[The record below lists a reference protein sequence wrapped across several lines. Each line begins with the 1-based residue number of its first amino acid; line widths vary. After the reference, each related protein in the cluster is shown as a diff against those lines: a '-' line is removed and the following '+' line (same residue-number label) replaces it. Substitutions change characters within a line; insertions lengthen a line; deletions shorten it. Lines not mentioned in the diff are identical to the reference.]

1 MSSLALMRVTSGGVL
16 EDGES
21 GGSRL
26 AVGCGWEWSEHTPG
40 GGEPKKE
47 GRKGK
52 KDDRREEMDAA
63 GSVIPR
69 IPD

>member
-1 MSSLALMRVTSGGVL
+1 MGSLALMRVTSEGVL

-26 AVGCGWEWSEHTPG
+26 AVRCGWEWSEHSPG

-47 GRKGK
+47 GGK
-52 KDDRREEMDAA
+52 NAKMTERGGNGCGWLRNSQD
-63 GSVIPR
+63 P
-69 IPD
+69 